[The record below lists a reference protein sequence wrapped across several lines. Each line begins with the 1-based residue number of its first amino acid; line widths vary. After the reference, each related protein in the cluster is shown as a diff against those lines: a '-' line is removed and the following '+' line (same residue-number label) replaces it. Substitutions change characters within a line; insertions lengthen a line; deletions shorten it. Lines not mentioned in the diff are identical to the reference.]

1 MYMKYE
7 HKMCAHSVWFRKKLW
22 HKHTLW
28 PKKEML
34 KKWTVTLSINI
45 YTCAHKIWQCG
56 LGLIALEEN
65 QIPSPCY
72 STQRSLTYTQT
83 NTQYLVLHPKPSS
96 KRFRSRRGN
105 LNTEFHIFLGN
116 VCPVHFGMC
125 IHNLLLFI
133 GAKLC
138 NKTQLCQR
146 WHHECG

>member
-22 HKHTLW
+22 HTHTHTLW

-34 KKWTVTLSINI
+34 KKNCYSLYWYIHLRTRFGSVVWGWLLWRKIRFLHHVILLSVAGPIHKLTLNTSSYTLSL
-45 YTCAHKIWQCG
+45 AQ
-56 LGLIALEEN
+56 
-65 QIPSPCY
+65 
-72 STQRSLTYTQT
+72 
-83 NTQYLVLHPKPSS
+83 

-125 IHNLLLFI
+125 IHDLLLLI

-138 NKTQLCQR
+138 NKTQLS
-146 WHHECG
+146 